1 MTETADIGRRAFD
14 WAGAHARLNRVMEK
28 LDAVENPPPEKI
40 NEVLRKRAMRYAA
53 VRRSTETESFVA
65 VIGFSIAEDRFAVG
79 LGEGT
84 AVAPLTNLTTLPGV
98 PSFYLGLISHRG
110 SIFPVIDP
118 RPLLGVKRDAAC
130 KAHYAVL
137 MRGETGAIGLA
148 AEEIQGITRFRA
160 QDVAAIAEETAR
172 FRAVRGM
179 GPQDTMIIDST
190 HLMQDARLL
199 VDDQPALPA
208 N

>member
-1 MTETADIGRRAFD
+1 MAETADAGRRAFD
-14 WAGAHARLNRVMEK
+14 WAGAHARLSRVLEK
-28 LDAVENPPPEKI
+28 LDEVENPPRGKI
-40 NEVLRKRAMRYAA
+40 DEVLRTRATRYAA
-53 VRRSTETESFVA
+53 LRRSNDVESFIE
-65 VIGFSIAEDRFAVG
+65 VIGFSIAEDRFAIG
-79 LGEGT
+79 LGEGA
-84 AVAPLTNLTTLPGV
+84 AVAPLTNLTALPGL

-118 RPLLGVKRDAAC
+118 RPLLGVKRDSAC
-130 KAHYAVL
+130 KANYAVL

-160 QDVAAIAEETAR
+160 RNVAPIAEETAR

-199 VDDQPALPA
+199 VDDQPALVA

>member
-1 MTETADIGRRAFD
+1 MTQTADPNRRTFD
-14 WAGAHARLNRVMEK
+14 WVGAQARLNRVLEK
-28 LDAVENPPPEKI
+28 LDAVENPPREKI
-40 NEVLRKRAMRYAA
+40 DEVLRKRATRYAA
-53 VRRSTETESFVA
+53 MRRSTATESFIE
-65 VIGFSIAEDRFAVG
+65 VIGFSIGEDRFAIG
-79 LGEGT
+79 LGEGF

-98 PSFYLGLISHRG
+98 PSFYLGLVSHRG

-118 RPLLGVKRDAAC
+118 RPLLSVKRDAAC
-130 KAHYAVL
+130 KPHYAVL

-160 QDVAAIAEETAR
+160 KDVAAISEETAR

-179 GPQDTMIIDST
+179 GPQDTLIIDST
-190 HLMQDARLL
+190 HLLQDARLL
-199 VDDQPALPA
+199 VDDQPALVA